1 MLVTKLADVRLDSK
15 YLIWSVALQWS
26 KLHIQC
32 MKKSLRIQ
40 FGERVKELRI
50 ATGLSQVA
58 FADRCGFARS
68 YMSRIERGGSN
79 ASLDAIEVLANALSV
94 EPWQLLAPGPSED
107 NDSELLVPYAADG
120 SCFHPGLA
128 STRDGSFGV
137 GDKAAQKRFGTFAE
151 ALEYLRSMETA
162 KWRRPN
168 PSGNW
173 GIVSAVRWDKLRK

>member
-50 ATGLSQVA
+50 ATGMSQDA

-68 YMSRIERGGSN
+68 YMSRVERGGAN
-79 ASLDAIEVLANALSV
+79 PSLDAVQALADALGV
-94 EPWQLLAPGPSED
+94 RVA
-107 NDSELLVPYAADG
+107 ELFAYPTQAAE
-120 SCFHPGLA
+120 
-128 STRDGSFGV
+128 
-137 GDKAAQKRFGTFAE
+137 K
-151 ALEYLRSMETA
+151 
-162 KWRRPN
+162 
-168 PSGNW
+168 
-173 GIVSAVRWDKLRK
+173 

>member
-15 YLIWSVALQWS
+15 YLIWSVALQLS

-50 ATGLSQVA
+50 ATGLSQEA

-94 EPWQLLAPGPSED
+94 EPWQLLAS
-107 NDSELLVPYAADG
+107 DSSKDDDPELLVHTRPMARALILDLRVVAMV
-120 SCFHPGLA
+120 CLA
-128 STRDGSFGV
+128 
-137 GDKAAQKRFGTFAE
+137 
-151 ALEYLRSMETA
+151 
-162 KWRRPN
+162 
-168 PSGNW
+168 
-173 GIVSAVRWDKLRK
+173 